1 FDLGAESGRA
11 MLGGLRSGVLELKE
25 VHRFPNEPVGYLD
38 SLHWDVPRLW
48 LEMGRAFDA
57 LAGTTLS
64 SIGIDTW
71 GCDCALVGER
81 GNLLALCSPY
91 RARRAGGVMSAV
103 FRLVPR
109 ERTYAI
115 TGTQFLPF
123 NTLYQ
128 LYAACETTPRMIE
141 AARTI
146 GTIADLLNY
155 WLTGTFVSEF
165 TRAPTT
171 QWLEPR

>member
-1 FDLGAESGRA
+1 PLSPP
-11 MLGGLRSGVLELKE
+11 L
-25 VHRFPNEPVGYLD
+25 
-38 SLHWDVPRLW
+38 PRD
-48 LEMGRAFDA
+48 R
-57 LAGTTLS
+57 
-64 SIGIDTW
+64 I
-71 GCDCALVGER
+71 
-81 GNLLALCSPY
+81 
-91 RARRAGGVMSAV
+91 
-103 FRLVPR
+103 
-109 ERTYAI
+109 YAI

-165 TRAPTT
+165 TSATTT
-171 QWLEPR
+171 QCIDARARSWAIDLLDDLGLPTRLFAPLVEPG